1 MGCRWCPTNVE
12 FQFTDEG
19 FGAGFIAGSFL
30 VVASGDASDSSDG
43 QLEFFDGLADQLGEW
58 ALPGIPRGFTF
69 DHSGGIIVANHTG
82 SWWVLIPDTD
92 GDGVIDEE
100 DAFPNN
106 SLQWSDFDGDGFGD
120 NNAPGAGG
128 DGCPDTWGTSSID
141 RGGCPDSDGDEWS
154 IPMTVSPFVS
164 SEWVMETLGLQIQT
178 NGVIQTVIRTEI
190 RMTFKWIQTP
200 V

>member
-1 MGCRWCPTNVE
+1 MVCNTTIQTIPVSCLAPRNPRINERWLGWSSHRLGCRWCQQMLN
-12 FQFTDEG
+12 FQFPGEG

-43 QLEFFDGLADQLGEW
+43 QLEFFDGLNMTQLGEW

-128 DGCPDTWGTSSID
+128 DGCPETWGTSSID
-141 RGGCPDSDGDEWS
+141 RGC
-154 IPMTVSPFVS
+154 
-164 SEWVMETLGLQIQT
+164 QI
-178 NGVIQTVIRTEI
+178 R
-190 RMTFKWIQTP
+190 W
-200 V
+200 